1 MRQNSIIFGELLKLF
16 PISKFKQAVAKYKT
30 DRYTKTF
37 SSYQQFMAL
46 FYAQI
51 QGLDSLRE
59 VETSLEANNAK
70 WYHTGFTGVKRS
82 TLSEALRNRD
92 SIIYE
97 ELFYT
102 MLAQCKIHTPGHKFR
117 FRNDLYSIDS
127 SIVDL
132 CLKIFPWAKFRKRKG
147 AIKIHTLLNHN
158 GLLPEFIQITD
169 GKKHDSKAV
178 QMDGS
183 IDSALLPDSIIT
195 FDRAYIDYKWLDS
208 LTQRGIFFVVRCKK
222 NLSYNLTGQHKPI
235 KNKHIIRDDK
245 IELASQQ
252 ALKNYPGKLRFV
264 EFYDEKKDKHYEY
277 ISNIFHL
284 SAKTIADIY
293 KDRWQIELFF
303 KWIKQNLKIK
313 SFLGT
318 NKNAVMTQVWVAMCT
333 LLLLKY
339 IKFQTNFSDSVTVLA
354 RIIRA
359 TLMSRR
365 NLIDILKLRKIVSDQ
380 RDNKQWQLALF

>member
-1 MRQNSIIFGELLKLF
+1 MRQNRIIFGELLKLF
-16 PISKFKQAVAKYKT
+16 PITKFKQLVAKYKT

-37 SSYQQFMAL
+37 NSYQQFMAL

-59 VETSLEANNAK
+59 VETSLEANISK

-82 TLSEALRNRD
+82 TLSESLKHRD
-92 SIIYE
+92 YRIFE
-97 ELFYT
+97 ELYYA
-102 MLAQCKIHTPGHKFR
+102 MLTQCKTNTPGHKFR
-117 FRNDLYSIDS
+117 FKNELFSIDS

-132 CLKIFPWAKFRKRKG
+132 CLSIFPWAKFRQRKG
-147 AIKIHTLLNHN
+147 AIKIHTMLNH
-158 GLLPEFIQITD
+158 GGMLPEFIQITD

-178 QMDGS
+178 QMDGG
-183 IDSALLPDSIIT
+183 IDSVLLPDSIIT
-195 FDRAYIDYKWLDS
+195 FDRAYIDYKWLHS
-208 LTQRGIFFVVRCKK
+208 LTQRGVFFVVRCKK
-222 NLSYNLTGQHKPI
+222 DIVYNLTGQHKPI

-245 IELASQQ
+245 IELTGPQ
-252 ALKNYPGKLRFV
+252 AHKNYPDKLRFV

-318 NKNAVMTQVWVAMCT
+318 SKNAVMTQVWVAMCT

-339 IKFQTNFSDSVTVLA
+339 IKFQTNFSASVTVLA

-359 TLMSRR
+359 TLLERKH
-365 NLIDILKLRKIVSDQ
+365 LIDILKSRKIMRNRPEDE
-380 RDNKQWQLALF
+380 KWQLALF